1 LRYDISQGGV
11 MKGPHVSLYFGTAR
25 NNLEGFN
32 PSKKECLD
40 RNGLRRE
47 LPENWFK
54 KKGIRFVRMNTT
66 KESDGIDYVELDEYK
81 RSNVPILVSIDDVI
95 ITKPVQIVGR
105 HVGDPKRNQFEGNP
119 GLNYI
124 TDTGARELLKD
135 AKAANPDQKNL
146 IEQIYEKYFGH
157 QF

>member
-1 LRYDISQGGV
+1 
-11 MKGPHVSLYFGTAR
+11 
-25 NNLEGFN
+25 
-32 PSKKECLD
+32 
-40 RNGLRRE
+40 
-47 LPENWFK
+47 
-54 KKGIRFVRMNTT
+54 
-66 KESDGIDYVELDEYK
+66 
-81 RSNVPILVSIDDVI
+81 
-95 ITKPVQIVGR
+95 
-105 HVGDPKRNQFEGNP
+105 VGDPKRNQFEGNP

>member
-1 LRYDISQGGV
+1 
-11 MKGPHVSLYFGTAR
+11 MKGPHVSLYFGPAR
-25 NNLEGFN
+25 INLKGFN
-32 PSKKECLD
+32 PSNRGRLD
-40 RNGLRRE
+40 SNGSHME
-47 LPENWFK
+47 IPENWFK

-95 ITKPVQIVGR
+95 IKKPIQMVGR
-105 HVGDPKRNQFEGNP
+105 HMGDSRRKQFEGNP

-124 TDTGARELLKD
+124 SDTGAKELLKD
-135 AKAANPDQKNL
+135 AKAANPDQKDL
-146 IEQIYEKYFGH
+146 IEQIYEKHFGH